1 MRFQAKVRKVAVA
14 AATFSVALGIGFVM
28 QNGDALAGRFVEPA
42 ATPPDQFGMPAGP
55 VLRPVAQAMPT
66 PGDGLAAMP
75 ARLPMP
81 RTLSQTLPQP
91 AAEPAL
97 APPVIPVQAQSVPE
111 RQAET
116 PVPGPLAQ
124 PEAPRLL
131 AALESDPAHDA
142 PLPLP
147 EPEPQIVCEP
157 VLTAAPMP
165 AAMVALSLTAPC
177 APDSTVTIHHQGMMF
192 TVLTDPTGRLQVTV
206 PALVAGAVFIADLG
220 NGAGAVAVADV
231 PEAAQIDRAV
241 LLWQGLDGL
250 MIHARE
256 FDAPYGAPGHVW
268 SGAPGNAQA
277 AQAGEGGFL
286 IRLGG
291 PAIADG
297 MMAEVYTYPSFQNR
311 RSGTVV
317 LTVEAEITAG
327 NCGRDVSA
335 QAIQMSPGGPPFAA
349 DLTMTLPDCDALGE
363 LLVLNNM
370 LMDLTLA
377 AR

>member
-1 MRFQAKVRKVAVA
+1 MQVQAKTRRVAVA
-14 AATFSVALGIGFVM
+14 VATFSVALGIGFVM
-28 QNGDALAGRFVEPA
+28 QNGDALAGRFVEPVA
-42 ATPPDQFGMPAGP
+42 PPSGQLGLATGP
-55 VLRPVAQAMPT
+55 VLQPMAQAMPM
-66 PGDGLAAMP
+66 PGVGLAAMP
-75 ARLPMP
+75 ARMPMP
-81 RTLSQTLPQP
+81 QVLPRP
-91 AAEPAL
+91 AAEPVL
-97 APPVIPVQAQSVPE
+97 KPTVIPVQAQPAPD
-111 RQAET
+111 RRTET
-116 PVPGPLAQ
+116 PIPGPLAQ

-131 AALESDPAHDA
+131 AALEAEPAPDA
-142 PLPLP
+142 PLAQPEPVPELACQPGLTATPLP
-147 EPEPQIVCEP
+147 E
-157 VLTAAPMP
+157 
-165 AAMVALSLTAPC
+165 AMVALTLTAPC
-177 APDSTVTIHHQGMMF
+177 APDSMVTLHHQGMMF
-192 TVLTDPTGRLQVTV
+192 TALTDATGGLQVTV
-206 PALVAGAVFIADLG
+206 PALVAGAMFIADLG
-220 NGAGAVAVADV
+220 DGAGAVAVADV

-256 FDAPYGAPGHVW
+256 FGAGYGAPGHVW

-286 IRLGG
+286 IRLGD

-297 MMAEVYTYPSFQNR
+297 MMAEVYTYPSFQTR

-317 LTVEAEITAG
+317 LTVEAEVTAG

-363 LLVLNNM
+363 ILVLNNM